1 MEAIVFDKDNYR
13 LIMTAQVNNI
23 GELLVKDSKL
33 QQADLERA
41 LVVND
46 HNGNG
51 IGPLLVRL
59 GLVSDKDL
67 ASAYSRR

>member
-1 MEAIVFDKDNYR
+1 
-13 LIMTAQVNNI
+13 MTAQVNNI

-46 HNGNG
+46 GNG

-67 ASAYSRR
+67 ASAYSWR

>member
-46 HNGNG
+46 GNG

-67 ASAYSRR
+67 ASAYSWR

>member
-1 MEAIVFDKDNYR
+1 
-13 LIMTAQVNNI
+13 MTAQVNNI

-51 IGPLLVRL
+51 PLLVRL

-67 ASAYSRR
+67 ASAYSWR